1 MALYPPQK
9 RARKSPTRRRQ
20 ADQDFI
26 EQLLADLRTALERA
40 ADLGLDFGVEERTPP
55 AAASEEQKSPGRRVV
70 TISIESLAAKA
81 DRAVFTDDLAALQC
95 LRQALRPARRGNSKR

>member
-26 EQLLADLRTALERA
+26 ERLLADLRAALERA

-55 AAASEEQKSPGRRVV
+55 AAADGEKPGGRRVV
-70 TISIESLAAKA
+70 TVAIESLAAKA
-81 DRAVFTDDLAALQC
+81 DRAVFADELAALQC
-95 LRQALRPARRGNSKR
+95 LRQALRPARRGKTRR

>member
-20 ADQDFI
+20 ADQEFI
-26 EQLLADLRTALERA
+26 ERLLADLRAALERA

-55 AAASEEQKSPGRRVV
+55 AAASDGEKPRGRRMVAV
-70 TISIESLAAKA
+70 AIETLAAKA

-95 LRQALRPARRGNSKR
+95 LRQALRPARRGNNTR